1 MGSTLDVGKDLVCEE
16 MGELV
21 RQRKVVEVVE
31 VILNRLHYL
40 LLPLSKLLVERCI
53 QISTLST
60 LFE

>member
-1 MGSTLDVGKDLVCEE
+1 MLDVGRGLVCEE

-21 RQRKVVEVVE
+21 RRKKVVEVVE